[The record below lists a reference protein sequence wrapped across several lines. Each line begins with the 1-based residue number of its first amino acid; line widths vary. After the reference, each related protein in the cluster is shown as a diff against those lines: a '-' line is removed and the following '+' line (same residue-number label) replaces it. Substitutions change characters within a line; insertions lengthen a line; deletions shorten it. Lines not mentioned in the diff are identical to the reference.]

1 MHSYVVVTWL
11 GSASEAAVAVINHVT
26 RWSVCQCGRE
36 TGKFWVFRLLSA
48 RVGSALL
55 SALGNRF
62 GTRKSSCFV
71 SAWLGGRYWSLLR
84 SALSSHFWRPAWSLV
99 STSPVNF
106 FFYHL
111 GPVGLGEASVSSAH
125 VNWREC
131 ASPRGAC
138 AFQLKQTHITKVLIN
153 VTDDFSS
160 LTFTLIN

>member
-26 RWSVCQCGRE
+26 LWSGCQCGRE

-106 FFYHL
+106 FFL
-111 GPVGLGEASVSSAH
+111 SF
-125 VNWREC
+125 
-131 ASPRGAC
+131 GAC
-138 AFQLKQTHITKVLIN
+138 RPRW
-153 VTDDFSS
+153 S
-160 LTFTLIN
+160 LGVECTCELTRVRLTPGGVCLPVKTNAYY